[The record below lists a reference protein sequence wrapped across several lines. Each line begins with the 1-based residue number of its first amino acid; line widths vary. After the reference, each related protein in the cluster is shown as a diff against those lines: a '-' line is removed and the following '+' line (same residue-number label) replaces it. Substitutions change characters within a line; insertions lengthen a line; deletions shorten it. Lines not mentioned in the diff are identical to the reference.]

1 MKRRIFLLALF
12 AWVCGG
18 AVACSPEDRDFVSP
32 SGGTG
37 ESQHPDDGSEDDP
50 NSPHTP
56 GQSDDENDPT
66 TQTMKL
72 KLMIGSREFTAT
84 LADNAAS
91 RAFWDLLPLE
101 LDMIEMNGNEK
112 YGNLPQSL
120 PVDVHY
126 PGTISTGDLLLWGN
140 RTVVLFYKT
149 FPSSYGYTVLGRLD
163 APEDLAEA
171 VGRGN
176 IRITFAR

>member
-1 MKRRIFLLALF
+1 
-12 AWVCGG
+12 
-18 AVACSPEDRDFVSP
+18 
-32 SGGTG
+32 
-37 ESQHPDDGSEDDP
+37 
-50 NSPHTP
+50 
-56 GQSDDENDPT
+56 
-66 TQTMKL
+66 MKL

-120 PVDVHY
+120 PVDVYY

-140 RTVVLFYKT
+140 RTVVLFYET

>member
-1 MKRRIFLLALF
+1 MLALF

-18 AVACSPEDRDFVSP
+18 AVACSPEDRDFGSP

-37 ESQHPDDGSEDDP
+37 VSQHPDDGSEDDSHSP
-50 NSPHTP
+50 NTP

-120 PVDVHY
+120 PADVHY
-126 PGTISTGDLLLWGN
+126 PGTISTGDLCCGETVRWFSFTRPFRR
-140 RTVVLFYKT
+140 RTAIRC
-149 FPSSYGYTVLGRLD
+149 LGVWMLPRTL
-163 APEDLAEA
+163 PKLS
-171 VGRGN
+171 VGA
-176 IRITFAR
+176 TYA